1 MTSTD
6 ETTEKPECILVEDDE
21 EAIREVVTSMLT
33 GAGYEC
39 RVAETPTQTLEIVES
54 GERID
59 LVCCGVTEWPEDSL
73 KSLIGKTS
81 WRSIP
86 VIVSIATLDL
96 SLMVKVRD
104 VGIYDLLFRPF
115 HREQLVF
122 AVRRALQH
130 RRLNLENLYLRD
142 KIGLGSVVEIPLSLL
157 VGPRSGR

>member
-1 MTSTD
+1 MVTCRAD
-6 ETTEKPECILVEDDE
+6 TEEQLKRVKVEIKRP
-21 EAIREVVTSMLT
+21 AKRM
-33 GAGYEC
+33 
-39 RVAETPTQTLEIVES
+39 PTQRFGYLGSNGGRPDVVLHRLEIVES

-86 VIVSIATLDL
+86 VIVSTATLDL
-96 SLMVKVRD
+96 SLMMKVLD
-104 VGIYDLLFRPF
+104 MGVYDLLFRPF

-130 RRLNLENLYLRD
+130 RRLKLENLYLRD
-142 KIGLGSVVEIPLSLL
+142 KIGLGSSVEIPLSLL
-157 VGPRSGR
+157 IGLSSSR